1 MSFTLRRSQSLKSLS
16 GGHSSWIWD
25 RRTPVSQLVERY
37 ESCVDLTDIDREEA
51 CSKSSGL
58 RRSNHEENK
67 VENLW
72 RRYESLSGTNNTLSR
87 SISMD
92 MLPQP
97 DLVGPNAQRVLFES
111 KKYASSPRLNV
122 TPKTKS
128 SPVSP
133 SASQWREAPTGWE
146 KVYSGATTVTS
157 AKKDKAHQKEKTFN
171 ETMRRRTI
179 SGVPGY
185 VTRSSTGLNDD
196 KKHFKKDRE
205 SASYQDHK
213 QKYTSSPIP
222 SVKDRSALYLSKVA
236 AADSS
241 GYIEQQ
247 GSVFQ
252 EHLITSGK
260 KKKQSKMAEKAKQI
274 KVTDAS
280 SGDDDFPPPP
290 PPLPR
295 PQILESL
302 QKDQSQNVLPIPP
315 PKETFSEF
323 YQQRQKSELKRL
335 FKHIHPELKM
345 NLDDVDEE
353 LIDAINPQAA
363 DTAYQGEVQS
373 MRWIFENWTLDNIG
387 DPHETKKLLNE
398 ENLQGGDVRGKSS
411 LFEHSV
417 FDSQHTTAGERPGV
431 VKGDVRTATWLFE
444 TQPLDSI
451 SKTNM
456 ENEEIVEVVLKEAV
470 QKGDVRGTR
479 LLFESQPLEALGRCC
494 SVEDQHFLTLKSE
507 LQENKGD
514 VKKTVRLFQADPC
527 CAIRDSSGNIH
538 EIKSI
543 CREEIQS
550 SEFKTARW
558 LFETQP
564 LDHINKGAGV
574 QIIRGIS
581 LEEAQKGGVDEKKWM
596 FETQPLDAIHE
607 GAVEEQKFKGT
618 VEDITGEADVH
629 NKLKLFEN
637 QPLSS
642 LKGESVGEIS
652 EKEAVVGGN
661 VGSTL
666 WLFETQPMDTLKD
679 SYEVGQLKKVVVSS
693 DEKGE
698 VKDKRLQFEKC
709 SIGKTTSDSGNKV
722 QDVEKGDV
730 KTFKN
735 LFETL
740 PLSNISEKAQSLI
753 DEITAGDV
761 KGNRSL
767 FETTPLYAI
776 KDCAGNFHKVTT
788 VSREECIKGNVQN
801 YKWMFETKPL
811 DQFEEGSGKVELIKG
826 ITRQEDLAG
835 DVRTA
840 KWMFETQPLDC
851 INVKS
856 KNEADST
863 VTQEEFQKG
872 NVKTCKW
879 LFETQPMDI
888 LYEKSERNQ
897 DVEPVPKADVK
908 SHTWFFEKQPLDN
921 NKDKKDFSLKLCSS
935 VEEDIKSDMNVKMV
949 KHLFET
955 ETLDR
960 ITKQTDSGQNV
971 RYVSQVDIQS
981 GDVSRVKDIFESK
994 SLHEIGSECVKDS
1007 KEQKNEIQSGSVHK
1021 FTWMFENQ
1029 PISNINEKEDRIT
1042 HSVSDVEGGDVGSN
1056 KFIFET
1062 FSLDKI
1068 QDKDKV
1074 LEHQSLSVEKP
1085 TSGSGNV
1092 KSSTMLFESQPLYAI
1107 RDKDGQF
1114 HEVTTVKKE
1123 EVMRGDVSGARWMFE
1138 TKPLDTIQA
1147 DKDIYIIRAVTQE
1160 DVRKGD
1166 VKSARW
1172 KFETQPLDSFAPQ
1185 EGPSVRVVEDVGNG
1199 KSVQQSKQLFET
1211 EQVGQKK
1218 CVRMVSVT
1226 DVQQGDV
1233 RTSTWLFE
1241 NQPIDTLKG
1250 EPDENTILTT
1260 VHREDNTKGDV
1271 KRCTWLFE
1279 SQALD
1284 KIKTDESTEELASSK
1299 EEIPKADV
1307 KSTTWL
1313 FETTPLDKITVESV
1327 TDILYRLC
1335 HYSFIHSSGIIIQ
1348 ANDYKYVN
1356 MAKYQIVKNEG
1367 PEVQKEEVVEG
1378 NIRNIMLQLLFKPN
1392 LKPKVVLLKEDEQGE
1407 MHSTLLEI
1415 PFGSIDNPEAECKT
1429 QEAVKIIENLLV
1441 QQKTIKTGLVMQES
1455 KGGQPE
1461 MTVYSLHCQSNVTE
1475 SQDIARGDVKSTI
1488 GNLLATAHNQQTKPS
1503 CRLEQNERGNVDLYR
1518 SCIEK
1523 GDLKSLQQELSEE
1536 ELSASCGDKIEIIQ
1550 GDVKEAKR
1558 NLNQQRE
1565 QVERTVLDVVPGD
1578 VKNVK
1583 KVFSEVCT
1591 DLDVGNCLPKE
1602 EIVRGDILSAK
1613 QQLDEAVKQPVM
1625 VQKEEII
1632 SGDIK
1637 ATLES
1642 LERAKQQSMHVER
1655 EVIEPG
1661 TIYDLNIEAEELC
1674 SEENGRKLIK
1684 EEIISGDVKAA
1695 KRSLERAKNQ
1705 SMRVERELVTPGKLY
1720 NLNESSQCQSTTT
1733 VEQSTTS
1740 SFSNQRITT
1749 TFRKVSDIEKDQ
1761 GSTERV
1767 CCQNEVGERENIIHE
1782 STENDSR
1789 AIDNNAQ
1796 VLELE
1801 PDIVKGDVKAAIQS
1815 LRSAA
1820 TEQRNLVREEVV
1832 RGNMQET
1839 LQSLEKSSINI
1850 SKGDFK
1856 AAMLFR
1862 QSGQTY
1868 TSSRMTDDSGT
1879 VECKQSFVNL
1889 PSSDTKLSSSV
1900 SVTGSEHLIISALNS
1915 ESVSSNTDCSKLSN
1929 AFVGK
1934 DRHPPPM
1941 PPKTGNQ
1948 VKDQK
1953 PVIPPKPLHIT
1964 TSSNHIAETPHICPS
1979 SPEHLINKQQTPAVP
1994 PKVAPSKTSLHKN
2007 ETAETLN
2014 QIKENKCNIHEPVQ
2028 RTNFTDPTDF
2038 QKMQYTEQWVQN
2050 SHMQHTDTPSVSKTD
2065 PLDDGSFA
2073 CNRIGMEKN
2082 VIQRINAAEEI
2093 RMCMQSYSKDNDELN
2108 KGFQVALQ
2116 NFGEKKT
2123 TSIFPKKI
2131 KVVQRETIQEQAKTS
2146 KENTNK
2152 AELHS
2157 TSRET
2162 PEICEVPS
2170 QNQVVLR
2177 EKKARRETEDERR
2190 QRLSVHKD
2198 EIMRGNVKAA
2208 MEIFENLMR
2217 REELKTIL
2225 SKVQEMEGE
2234 TCEVDVKSLKT
2245 LFENVP
2251 AWISKPIKNMK
2262 HRHCPRAGTETEGLR
2277 DDVESISSVESAFED
2292 LEKASMDIINLKEQT
2307 LAKLL
2312 EIEEVIKK
2320 ALYSVSNLKS
2330 EADIAGL
2337 SGLFSESLNAD
2348 SVSPNTKNIRK
2359 ISIVSSKAK
2368 PVQSK
2373 QVQSTDNRCLPKE
2386 VAHVHQVQM
2395 GKPCSN
2401 VPCSPSFISIHSAA
2415 RKPVESP
2422 ASLQP
2427 HSDNPKAA
2435 DQPNASSTF
2444 RQSSPEKSSA
2454 SHVCSPPGPRRK
2466 VSVLEVQRIPEV
2478 ASGIIGTKTVS
2489 EKYEE
2494 IDCFG
2499 NTYFSS
2505 ERSTFV
2511 TRQSEGELSASY
2523 DRITNPGRYEE
2534 MASPVLQRSG
2544 QTFSSNSLSKSKDRK
2559 VFVTF
2564 SHPKAEKH

>member
-1 MSFTLRRSQSLKSLS
+1 MA
-16 GGHSSWIWD
+16 G
-25 RRTPVSQLVERY
+25 
-37 ESCVDLTDIDREEA
+37 
-51 CSKSSGL
+51 
-58 RRSNHEENK
+58 
-67 VENLW
+67 
-72 RRYESLSGTNNTLSR
+72 
-87 SISMD
+87 
-92 MLPQP
+92 
-97 DLVGPNAQRVLFES
+97 VG
-111 KKYASSPRLNV
+111 
-122 TPKTKS
+122 
-128 SPVSP
+128 
-133 SASQWREAPTGWE
+133 
-146 KVYSGATTVTS
+146 
-157 AKKDKAHQKEKTFN
+157 
-171 ETMRRRTI
+171 
-179 SGVPGY
+179 
-185 VTRSSTGLNDD
+185 
-196 KKHFKKDRE
+196 
-205 SASYQDHK
+205 
-213 QKYTSSPIP
+213 
-222 SVKDRSALYLSKVA
+222 
-236 AADSS
+236 
-241 GYIEQQ
+241 
-247 GSVFQ
+247 
-252 EHLITSGK
+252 
-260 KKKQSKMAEKAKQI
+260 KQI

-295 PQILESL
+295 PQVLESL
-302 QKDQSQNVLPIPP
+302 QKDQSQNFLPVPP

-345 NLDDVDEE
+345 NLEDVDDE

-387 DPHETKKLLNE
+387 DPHETKRLFNE

-411 LFEHSV
+411 LFEHSR
-417 FDSQHTTAGERPGV
+417 FDSQPTEAGERPGV

-451 SKTNM
+451 SKSKI
-456 ENEEIVEVVLKEAV
+456 ENEEIVEVVLKEPV
-470 QKGDVRGTR
+470 QKGDVRGAR
-479 LLFESQPLEALGRCC
+479 LLFESKPLDALGRCC

-514 VKKTVRLFQADPC
+514 VKKTVKLFQADPC
-527 CAIRDSSGNIH
+527 CAIRDSSGKIH

-550 SEFKTARW
+550 SDFKTARW

-581 LEEAQKGGVDEKKWM
+581 LEEAQKGGVDNKKWM

-607 GAVEEQKFKGT
+607 GAVEEEKFKGT
-618 VEDITGEADVH
+618 VEDIPGEADVH

-642 LKGESVGEIS
+642 LKGESVEEIS
-652 EKEAVVGGN
+652 EKEAIVGGN

-698 VKDKRLQFEKC
+698 VKDKKLQFEKC
-709 SIGKTTSDSGNKV
+709 SVGKTVSDGGNKV

-740 PLSNISEKAQSLI
+740 PLSNISQSHI
-753 DEITAGDV
+753 DDITAGDV
-761 KGNRSL
+761 KGSL
-767 FETTPLYAI
+767 SETTPLYAI
-776 KDCAGNFHKVTT
+776 KDFAGNFHKVTT

-826 ITRQEDLAG
+826 ITRQEDMAG

-851 INVKS
+851 INVQS
-856 KNEADST
+856 KKEAGST
-863 VTQEEFQKG
+863 ATQEEFQKG

-908 SHTWFFEKQPLDN
+908 SHTWFFETQPLDN
-921 NKDKKDFSLKLCSS
+921 TKDKKDFSLKLCST
-935 VEEDIKSDMNVKMV
+935 VQEGIKSDMNVKTV

-960 ITKQTDSGQNV
+960 ITKQTDSDQNV

-981 GDVSRVKDIFESK
+981 GDVSRVKEMFESK
-994 SLHEIGSECVKDS
+994 SLHEIGSECVTEQ

-1021 FTWMFENQ
+1021 FTWLFENQ
-1029 PISNINEKEDRIT
+1029 PISDINEKEDRVTYSI
-1042 HSVSDVEGGDVGSN
+1042 SDVEGGDVGSK

-1068 QDKDKV
+1068 QDKDEL
-1074 LEHQSLSVEKP
+1074 LEHQSMSVEKP

-1107 RDKDGQF
+1107 KDKDGQF

-1123 EVMRGDVSGARWMFE
+1123 EVMRADVRGARWMFE

-1147 DKDIYIIRAVTQE
+1147 DKEIYVIRAVTQE
-1160 DVRKGD
+1160 DVCKGD

-1172 KFETQPLDSFAPQ
+1172 KFETQPLDSITPR
-1185 EGPSVRVVEDVGNG
+1185 EGPSVRVVEDIGNE

-1211 EQVGQKK
+1211 EQAGQKK
-1218 CVRMVSVT
+1218 FVRMVSVT

-1250 EPDENTILTT
+1250 EPDENTTLTT

-1279 SQALD
+1279 SQPLD
-1284 KIKTDESTEELASSK
+1284 KIKNDESTEELASSK

-1367 PEVQKEEVVEG
+1367 LTVQKEEVVEG

-1392 LKPKVVLLKEDEQGE
+1392 LKPKVVILKEDEQGK
-1407 MHSTLLEI
+1407 MHSTVLEI
-1415 PFGSIDNPEAECKT
+1415 PFGSTDNPEAECKT

-1455 KGGQPE
+1455 EGGQPE
-1461 MTVYSLHCQSNVTE
+1461 MTVYSLYCQSSATE

-1488 GNLLATAHNQQTKPS
+1488 GNLLATVHHQQTKPS
-1503 CRLEQNERGNVDLYR
+1503 CRLEQNEKGNVDLYR
-1518 SCIEK
+1518 SCIEN

-1536 ELSASCGDKIEIIQ
+1536 ELSASCRDKIEIIQ

-1558 NLNQQRE
+1558 HLNQQRE

-1591 DLDVGNCLPKE
+1591 DLGVGNGMTKE

-1613 QQLDEAVKQPVM
+1613 QQLDEAVKQSVM
-1625 VQKEEII
+1625 VQKEEIV

-1655 EVIEPG
+1655 EVIKPG
-1661 TIYDLNIEAEELC
+1661 TIYDLNVEAEEMC
-1674 SEENGRKLIK
+1674 SEEDERKVIK

-1705 SMRVERELVTPGKLY
+1705 SMRVEREPVTPGKLY
-1720 NLNESSQCQSTTT
+1720 NLNESSQSQSSTTA
-1733 VEQSTTS
+1733 EQSTTS
-1740 SFSNQRITT
+1740 TLSNQRITT

-1761 GSTERV
+1761 GSKERV
-1767 CCQNEVGERENIIHE
+1767 CCQNEVEERENIHV

-1789 AIDNNAQ
+1789 EIDNSPQ
-1796 VLELE
+1796 FLESE
-1801 PDIVKGDVKAAIQS
+1801 PDVVKGDVKAAIQS

-1820 TEQRNLVREEVV
+1820 TEQRSVVREEIV

-1862 QSGQTY
+1862 QSGHTQ
-1868 TSSRMTDDSGT
+1868 SKMTNDSGT

-1889 PSSDTKLSSSV
+1889 PSSDTELSSSV
-1900 SVTGSEHLIISALNS
+1900 SVTGSEHLTISVLNS
-1915 ESVSSNTDCSKLSN
+1915 EFVSSNADCSKLSS
-1929 AFVGK
+1929 AFAEK
-1934 DRHPPPM
+1934 AEHPPPI

-1953 PVIPPKPLHIT
+1953 PVIPPKPLHII
-1964 TSSNHIAETPHICPS
+1964 TSSKHRAETPHICPS
-1979 SPEHLINKQQTPAVP
+1979 SPNKQQTPAIP
-1994 PKVAPSKTSLHKN
+1994 PKVAAKNKTV
-2007 ETAETLN
+2007 ETLN
-2014 QIKENKCNIHEPVQ
+2014 KIKEKPCNIHEPVQ
-2028 RTNFTDPTDF
+2028 RTNLSDPTDL

-2050 SHMQHTDTPSVSKTD
+2050 SHMQHTDTPSEGKTD

-2073 CNRIGMEKN
+2073 CNRTGMEKN

-2093 RMCMQSYSKDNDELN
+2093 RMCMQSYSKDSDELN
-2108 KGFQVALQ
+2108 KGFKVALQ
-2116 NFGEKKT
+2116 NFGEKKTTTDT

-2131 KVVQRETIQEQAKTS
+2131 KVVQKETIQEQAKIS
-2146 KENTNK
+2146 K
-2152 AELHS
+2152 AA
-2157 TSRET
+2157 SRDTPST
-2162 PEICEVPS
+2162 PEICEAPS
-2170 QNQVVLR
+2170 KYNQTIEQQSDSENKVVLR

-2217 REELKTIL
+2217 REELKIIL
-2225 SKVQEMEGE
+2225 SKVQEIEGE

-2251 AWISKPIKNMK
+2251 VWISKPIKNMK
-2262 HRHCPRAGTETEGLR
+2262 RRPCPRAGTETDGFR

-2312 EIEEVIKK
+2312 EIEEAIKK

-2330 EADIAGL
+2330 EADITGL

-2348 SVSPNTKNIRK
+2348 NVSPNTKNIRK

-2373 QVQSTDNRCLPKE
+2373 QVQGTDNRCLPKE
-2386 VAHVHQVQM
+2386 VPHQVQM
-2395 GKPCSN
+2395 SKPCSN
-2401 VPCSPSFISIHSAA
+2401 APCSPSFISIHSAA
-2415 RKPVESP
+2415 RRPVESP
-2422 ASLQP
+2422 TSLQP
-2427 HSDNPKAA
+2427 KAN
-2435 DQPNASSTF
+2435 DQANAVSTF
-2444 RQSSPEKSSA
+2444 KQSSSEKSSA
-2454 SHVCSPPGPRRK
+2454 SHVCSPPSPRRK
-2466 VSVLEVQRIPEV
+2466 VSVLEVQRVPEV

-2505 ERSTFV
+2505 KRSTFV
-2511 TRQSEGELSASY
+2511 TRQSESELSASY
-2523 DRITNPGRYEE
+2523 DVITNPRRYEE

-2564 SHPKAEKH
+2564 GHPNTEKH

>member
-1 MSFTLRRSQSLKSLS
+1 
-16 GGHSSWIWD
+16 
-25 RRTPVSQLVERY
+25 
-37 ESCVDLTDIDREEA
+37 
-51 CSKSSGL
+51 
-58 RRSNHEENK
+58 
-67 VENLW
+67 
-72 RRYESLSGTNNTLSR
+72 
-87 SISMD
+87 
-92 MLPQP
+92 
-97 DLVGPNAQRVLFES
+97 
-111 KKYASSPRLNV
+111 
-122 TPKTKS
+122 
-128 SPVSP
+128 
-133 SASQWREAPTGWE
+133 
-146 KVYSGATTVTS
+146 
-157 AKKDKAHQKEKTFN
+157 
-171 ETMRRRTI
+171 
-179 SGVPGY
+179 
-185 VTRSSTGLNDD
+185 
-196 KKHFKKDRE
+196 
-205 SASYQDHK
+205 
-213 QKYTSSPIP
+213 
-222 SVKDRSALYLSKVA
+222 
-236 AADSS
+236 
-241 GYIEQQ
+241 
-247 GSVFQ
+247 
-252 EHLITSGK
+252 
-260 KKKQSKMAEKAKQI
+260 MAEKAKQI

>member
-1 MSFTLRRSQSLKSLS
+1 
-16 GGHSSWIWD
+16 
-25 RRTPVSQLVERY
+25 
-37 ESCVDLTDIDREEA
+37 
-51 CSKSSGL
+51 
-58 RRSNHEENK
+58 
-67 VENLW
+67 
-72 RRYESLSGTNNTLSR
+72 
-87 SISMD
+87 
-92 MLPQP
+92 
-97 DLVGPNAQRVLFES
+97 
-111 KKYASSPRLNV
+111 
-122 TPKTKS
+122 
-128 SPVSP
+128 
-133 SASQWREAPTGWE
+133 
-146 KVYSGATTVTS
+146 
-157 AKKDKAHQKEKTFN
+157 
-171 ETMRRRTI
+171 MRRRTI

-652 EKEAVVGGN
+652 EKGAVVGGN

-1591 DLDVGNCLPKE
+1591 DLDVGNCVPKE

-1625 VQKEEII
+1625 VQKEEIV

-1749 TFRKVSDIEKDQ
+1749 TFRK
-1761 GSTERV
+1761 
-1767 CCQNEVGERENIIHE
+1767 
-1782 STENDSR
+1782 
-1789 AIDNNAQ
+1789 
-1796 VLELE
+1796 
-1801 PDIVKGDVKAAIQS
+1801 
-1815 LRSAA
+1815 
-1820 TEQRNLVREEVV
+1820 
-1832 RGNMQET
+1832 
-1839 LQSLEKSSINI
+1839 
-1850 SKGDFK
+1850 
-1856 AAMLFR
+1856 
-1862 QSGQTY
+1862 
-1868 TSSRMTDDSGT
+1868 
-1879 VECKQSFVNL
+1879 
-1889 PSSDTKLSSSV
+1889 
-1900 SVTGSEHLIISALNS
+1900 
-1915 ESVSSNTDCSKLSN
+1915 
-1929 AFVGK
+1929 
-1934 DRHPPPM
+1934 
-1941 PPKTGNQ
+1941 
-1948 VKDQK
+1948 
-1953 PVIPPKPLHIT
+1953 
-1964 TSSNHIAETPHICPS
+1964 
-1979 SPEHLINKQQTPAVP
+1979 
-1994 PKVAPSKTSLHKN
+1994 
-2007 ETAETLN
+2007 
-2014 QIKENKCNIHEPVQ
+2014 
-2028 RTNFTDPTDF
+2028 
-2038 QKMQYTEQWVQN
+2038 
-2050 SHMQHTDTPSVSKTD
+2050 
-2065 PLDDGSFA
+2065 
-2073 CNRIGMEKN
+2073 
-2082 VIQRINAAEEI
+2082 
-2093 RMCMQSYSKDNDELN
+2093 
-2108 KGFQVALQ
+2108 
-2116 NFGEKKT
+2116 
-2123 TSIFPKKI
+2123 
-2131 KVVQRETIQEQAKTS
+2131 
-2146 KENTNK
+2146 
-2152 AELHS
+2152 
-2157 TSRET
+2157 
-2162 PEICEVPS
+2162 
-2170 QNQVVLR
+2170 NQVVLR

-2312 EIEEVIKK
+2312 EIEEFLSPAKEMCSACLMPVYPMEKMVADKLILHSYCFCCKHCNKK
-2320 ALYSVSNLKS
+2320 LSIYNYSALYGEFYCPTHYHQLFKKKGNYDEGFGHRQHKDRWLLKT
-2330 EADIAGL
+2330 E
-2337 SGLFSESLNAD
+2337 E
-2348 SVSPNTKNIRK
+2348 P
-2359 ISIVSSKAK
+2359 K
-2368 PVQSK
+2368 P
-2373 QVQSTDNRCLPKE
+2373 TN
-2386 VAHVHQVQM
+2386 
-2395 GKPCSN
+2395 
-2401 VPCSPSFISIHSAA
+2401 
-2415 RKPVESP
+2415 
-2422 ASLQP
+2422 
-2427 HSDNPKAA
+2427 
-2435 DQPNASSTF
+2435 
-2444 RQSSPEKSSA
+2444 KSS
-2454 SHVCSPPGPRRK
+2454 
-2466 VSVLEVQRIPEV
+2466 
-2478 ASGIIGTKTVS
+2478 
-2489 EKYEE
+2489 
-2494 IDCFG
+2494 
-2499 NTYFSS
+2499 
-2505 ERSTFV
+2505 
-2511 TRQSEGELSASY
+2511 SA
-2523 DRITNPGRYEE
+2523 
-2534 MASPVLQRSG
+2534 
-2544 QTFSSNSLSKSKDRK
+2544 
-2559 VFVTF
+2559 
-2564 SHPKAEKH
+2564 

>member
-1 MSFTLRRSQSLKSLS
+1 
-16 GGHSSWIWD
+16 
-25 RRTPVSQLVERY
+25 
-37 ESCVDLTDIDREEA
+37 
-51 CSKSSGL
+51 
-58 RRSNHEENK
+58 
-67 VENLW
+67 
-72 RRYESLSGTNNTLSR
+72 
-87 SISMD
+87 
-92 MLPQP
+92 
-97 DLVGPNAQRVLFES
+97 
-111 KKYASSPRLNV
+111 
-122 TPKTKS
+122 
-128 SPVSP
+128 
-133 SASQWREAPTGWE
+133 
-146 KVYSGATTVTS
+146 
-157 AKKDKAHQKEKTFN
+157 
-171 ETMRRRTI
+171 
-179 SGVPGY
+179 
-185 VTRSSTGLNDD
+185 
-196 KKHFKKDRE
+196 
-205 SASYQDHK
+205 
-213 QKYTSSPIP
+213 
-222 SVKDRSALYLSKVA
+222 
-236 AADSS
+236 
-241 GYIEQQ
+241 
-247 GSVFQ
+247 
-252 EHLITSGK
+252 
-260 KKKQSKMAEKAKQI
+260 MAEKAKQI

-280 SGDDDFPPPP
+280 GGDDDSPPPP

-295 PQILESL
+295 PQVLESL
-302 QKDQSQNVLPIPP
+302 QKDQSQNLLPVPP

-345 NLDDVDEE
+345 NLDDVDDE
-353 LIDAINPQAA
+353 LIDAINPQVA

-398 ENLQGGDVRGKSS
+398 ENLQVGDVRGKSS

-417 FDSQHTTAGERPGV
+417 FDSQHTIAGEKPGV
-431 VKGDVRTATWLFE
+431 VRGDVRTATWLFE

-451 SKTNM
+451 SKSKM
-456 ENEEIVEVVLKEAV
+456 DNEEIVEVVLKDPV

-479 LLFESQPLEALGRCC
+479 LLFESKPLDALGRCC

-514 VKKTVRLFQADPC
+514 VKKTVKLFQADPC
-527 CAIRDSSGNIH
+527 CAIRDSSGKIH

-550 SEFKTARW
+550 SDFKTARW

-564 LDHINKGAGV
+564 MDHINKGAGV

-581 LEEAQKGGVDEKKWM
+581 LEEAQKGGVDKKKWM

-618 VEDITGEADVH
+618 VEDISEEADVN

-642 LKGESVGEIS
+642 FKGECVGEIS

-666 WLFETQPMDTLKD
+666 WLFETQPMDTLKY

-698 VKDKRLQFEKC
+698 VKDKRLQFEKF
-709 SIGKTTSDSGNKV
+709 SVGKTTSDSGNKV

-740 PLSNISEKAQSLI
+740 PLSNISEKAQSHI
-753 DEITAGDV
+753 HDITAGDV
-761 KGNRSL
+761 KDNNSL

-811 DQFEEGSGKVELIKG
+811 DQFEGGSGKVELIKG
-826 ITRQEDLAG
+826 ITRQEDMAG
-835 DVRTA
+835 DVRSA

-851 INVKS
+851 IVHCNVKS

-897 DVEPVPKADVK
+897 DVKPVPKADVK
-908 SHTWFFEKQPLDN
+908 SHSWFFETQPLDN
-921 NKDKKDFSLKLCSS
+921 NKDKNDFSLKVCSS
-935 VEEDIKSDMNVKMV
+935 EQEDIKSGMNVKTV

-981 GDVSRVKDIFESK
+981 GDVSRVKEIFESK
-994 SLHEIGSECVKDS
+994 SLHEIGSECVKES

-1021 FTWMFENQ
+1021 FTWLFENQ
-1029 PISNINEKEDRIT
+1029 PISEINEKEDRIT
-1042 HSVSDVEGGDVGSN
+1042 QSVSDVEGGDVGSK

-1068 QDKDKV
+1068 QDEDKL
-1074 LEHQSLSVEKP
+1074 LEHQSMSVEKP
-1085 TSGSGNV
+1085 TSGSGDV

-1123 EVMRGDVSGARWMFE
+1123 EVMRGDVRGARWMFE

-1147 DKDIYIIRAVTQE
+1147 DKEIYVIRAVTQE
-1160 DVRKGD
+1160 DVSKGD

-1172 KFETQPLDSFAPQ
+1172 KFETQPLDSFTPR

-1211 EQVGQKK
+1211 EQAGQKK
-1218 CVRMVSVT
+1218 FVRMVSVT
-1226 DVQQGDV
+1226 DVQRGDV

-1241 NQPIDTLKG
+1241 NQHIDTLKG
-1250 EPDENTILTT
+1250 EPDENTTLTT

-1284 KIKTDESTEELASSK
+1284 KIKTDESSEELASSK

-1392 LKPKVVLLKEDEQGE
+1392 LKPKVVLLKEDEQGK
-1407 MHSTLLEI
+1407 MHSTVLEI
-1415 PFGSIDNPEAECKT
+1415 PFGSTDNPEAECKT

-1455 KGGQPE
+1455 EGGQPE
-1461 MTVYSLHCQSNVTE
+1461 MTVYSLHCQSSVTE

-1536 ELSASCGDKIEIIQ
+1536 ELSDSCGDQIEIIQ

-1565 QVERTVLDVVPGD
+1565 QVVRTVLDVVPGD

-1591 DLDVGNCLPKE
+1591 DLGIEDCVPK

-1625 VQKEEII
+1625 VQKEEVV

-1655 EVIEPG
+1655 EVIKPG
-1661 TIYDLNIEAEELC
+1661 TIYDLNIEAEEMC
-1674 SEENGRKLIK
+1674 SEENERKLIK

-1705 SMRVERELVTPGKLY
+1705 SMIVEREPVTPGKLY
-1720 NLNESSQCQSTTT
+1720 NLNESSQCQSNTTE
-1733 VEQSTTS
+1733 EQSTTS
-1740 SFSNQRITT
+1740 SLTNQRITT
-1749 TFRKVSDIEKDQ
+1749 TFRKVSDIEQDQ
-1761 GSTERV
+1761 GSNERV
-1767 CCQNEVGERENIIHE
+1767 CCQNEVGERENIIHV

-1789 AIDNNAQ
+1789 AIDNSAQ

-1801 PDIVKGDVKAAIQS
+1801 SDIVKGDVKAAVQS

-1820 TEQRNLVREEVV
+1820 TEQRSVVREDIV

-1862 QSGQTY
+1862 QSGHSY
-1868 TSSRMTDDSGT
+1868 TPRRMTDDSGA
-1879 VECKQSFVNL
+1879 VECKQSCVNL

-1900 SVTGSEHLIISALNS
+1900 SVTGSEHLTISALNS
-1915 ESVSSNTDCSKLSN
+1915 ESVSSNADCSKLSN
-1929 AFVGK
+1929 AFAGK
-1934 DRHPPPM
+1934 GKHPPPI
-1941 PPKTGNQ
+1941 PPKTGDQ

-1964 TSSNHIAETPHICPS
+1964 TSSNHIAETPRICPS
-1979 SPEHLINKQQTPAVP
+1979 SPEHLINRKQTPAIP

-2007 ETAETLN
+2007 ETLKNVNKT
-2014 QIKENKCNIHEPVQ
+2014 KEKPSNIHEPVQ
-2028 RTNFTDPTDF
+2028 RTNFTNPTDF
-2038 QKMQYTEQWVQN
+2038 QKIQYTKQWVQN
-2050 SHMQHTDTPSVSKTD
+2050 SHMQHMDTPSVSKTD

-2073 CNRIGMEKN
+2073 CNKIGMEKN

-2108 KGFQVALQ
+2108 KGFKVALQ
-2116 NFGEKKT
+2116 NFGEKKTTKDT

-2131 KVVQRETIQEQAKTS
+2131 KVVQKETIQEQAKTS
-2146 KENTNK
+2146 KENMSCT
-2152 AELHS
+2152 ELHS
-2157 TSRET
+2157 TSKDTPST
-2162 PEICEVPS
+2162 PEIHEVPS
-2170 QNQVVLR
+2170 QNKVVLR

-2190 QRLSVHKD
+2190 QRLSIHKD

-2217 REELKTIL
+2217 REELKIIL
-2225 SKVQEMEGE
+2225 SKVQEIEGE

-2262 HRHCPRAGTETEGLR
+2262 RRHCPRAGTETEGLK
-2277 DDVESISSVESAFED
+2277 DEVESISSVESAFED

-2312 EIEEVIKK
+2312 EIEAAIKK

-2348 SVSPNTKNIRK
+2348 NVSPKTKNIRK
-2359 ISIVSSKAK
+2359 ISIESSKAK
-2368 PVQSK
+2368 PVQ
-2373 QVQSTDNRCLPKE
+2373 VQCTDNRCLPKE
-2386 VAHVHQVQM
+2386 VPHVHQVQM

-2422 ASLQP
+2422 TSLQP
-2427 HSDNPKAA
+2427 HSDNPKAT
-2435 DQPNASSTF
+2435 DQPNAGSPF

-2454 SHVCSPPGPRRK
+2454 SHVCSPPSPRRK

-2505 ERSTFV
+2505 KRSTFV
-2511 TRQSEGELSASY
+2511 TRQAESELSASY
-2523 DRITNPGRYEE
+2523 DVITNPGRYEE
-2534 MASPVLQRSG
+2534 MASPVSQRSG
-2544 QTFSSNSLSKSKDRK
+2544 QNFSNSLSKSKDRK

-2564 SHPKAEKH
+2564 SHPNTEKH

>member
-1 MSFTLRRSQSLKSLS
+1 
-16 GGHSSWIWD
+16 
-25 RRTPVSQLVERY
+25 
-37 ESCVDLTDIDREEA
+37 
-51 CSKSSGL
+51 
-58 RRSNHEENK
+58 
-67 VENLW
+67 
-72 RRYESLSGTNNTLSR
+72 
-87 SISMD
+87 
-92 MLPQP
+92 
-97 DLVGPNAQRVLFES
+97 
-111 KKYASSPRLNV
+111 
-122 TPKTKS
+122 
-128 SPVSP
+128 
-133 SASQWREAPTGWE
+133 
-146 KVYSGATTVTS
+146 
-157 AKKDKAHQKEKTFN
+157 
-171 ETMRRRTI
+171 
-179 SGVPGY
+179 
-185 VTRSSTGLNDD
+185 
-196 KKHFKKDRE
+196 
-205 SASYQDHK
+205 
-213 QKYTSSPIP
+213 
-222 SVKDRSALYLSKVA
+222 
-236 AADSS
+236 
-241 GYIEQQ
+241 
-247 GSVFQ
+247 
-252 EHLITSGK
+252 
-260 KKKQSKMAEKAKQI
+260 MAEVAKQI

-280 SGDDDFPPPP
+280 SGDDYFPPPPPPPPP

-295 PQILESL
+295 PQVLESL
-302 QKDQSQNVLPIPP
+302 QKSQSQNFLPVPP

-345 NLDDVDEE
+345 NLDDVVDDE
-353 LIDAINPQAA
+353 LIGAINPQSV

-398 ENLQGGDVRGKSS
+398 ENLQGVDVRGKSS

-431 VKGDVRTATWLFE
+431 VKGNVRTATWLFE

-451 SKTNM
+451 SQSKM
-456 ENEEIVEVVLKEAV
+456 ENEEIVEVILKEPV

-479 LLFESQPLEALGRCC
+479 LLFESKPLDALGCCC
-494 SVEDQHFLTLKSE
+494 SAEDQHFLKLKSE

-514 VKKTVRLFQADPC
+514 VTKTVKLFQADSS
-527 CAIRDSSGNIH
+527 CAIRDSSGKIH

-550 SEFKTARW
+550 SDFKTARW

-564 LDHINKGAGV
+564 LNDINKGARV

-581 LEEAQKGGVDEKKWM
+581 LEEAQKGGVEKKKWM

-618 VEDITGEADVH
+618 VEDISGEADVH

-652 EKEAVVGGN
+652 KEEAIIEGN

-679 SYEVGQLKKVVVSS
+679 SYEVGQLKIVVVSS

-698 VKDKRLQFEKC
+698 VKDKRLQFEKF
-709 SIGKTTSDSGNKV
+709 SVGKTTSDSGNKV

-740 PLSNISEKAQSLI
+740 PLSNISEKAQSHI
-753 DEITAGDV
+753 DDITAGDV

-767 FETTPLYAI
+767 SETTALYAI
-776 KDCAGNFHKVTT
+776 KDCAGNFHKVST
-788 VSREECIKGNVQN
+788 VNREECIKGNVQN
-801 YKWMFETKPL
+801 YKWMFETRPL

-826 ITRQEDLAG
+826 ITRQEDMAS

-851 INVKS
+851 INTKS
-856 KNEADST
+856 QKEAGST

-888 LYEKSERNQ
+888 LYKKLERNQ

-908 SHTWFFEKQPLDN
+908 SHTWFFETQPLDN
-921 NKDKKDFSLKLCSS
+921 IKDKENFSLKLSS
-935 VEEDIKSDMNVKMV
+935 TVQEDIKSDMNVKTV

-971 RYVSQVDIQS
+971 RYVSQVDMQS
-981 GDVSRVKDIFESK
+981 GDVSRVKEIFESK

-1021 FTWMFENQ
+1021 FTWLFENQ
-1029 PISNINEKEDRIT
+1029 PISDINEKEDRIT
-1042 HSVSDVEGGDVGSN
+1042 RSVSDVEGGNVGSK

-1068 QDKDKV
+1068 QDKDKL
-1074 LEHQSLSVEKP
+1074 LEHQSMSVEKP
-1085 TSGSGNV
+1085 TSSSGNV

-1107 RDKDGQF
+1107 RDQDGQF
-1114 HEVTTVKKE
+1114 HEVTTVNKE
-1123 EVMRGDVSGARWMFE
+1123 EVMRGDVRGARWMFE
-1138 TKPLDTIQA
+1138 TKPLDAIQA
-1147 DKDIYIIRAVTQE
+1147 DKEIYVIRAVTQE
-1160 DVRKGD
+1160 DVCQGD

-1172 KFETQPLDSFAPQ
+1172 KFETQPFDSFTPR
-1185 EGPSVRVVEDVGNG
+1185 EGPSVRVVEDIGNG
-1199 KSVQQSKQLFET
+1199 KSLQQSKQLFET

-1218 CVRMVSVT
+1218 FVRMVSVT
-1226 DVQQGDV
+1226 DIQQGDV

-1250 EPDENTILTT
+1250 EPDEKNTLTT

-1279 SQALD
+1279 SQPLD
-1284 KIKTDESTEELASSK
+1284 QIKNDESTKELASSQ

-1348 ANDYKYVN
+1348 ANDYMYVN
-1356 MAKYQIVKNEG
+1356 MAKYQTVKSEV
-1367 PEVQKEEVVEG
+1367 PKVQKEEVVEG

-1392 LKPKVVLLKEDEQGE
+1392 LKPKVVLLKEDEQGK
-1407 MHSTLLEI
+1407 MHSTVLEI
-1415 PFGSIDNPEAECKT
+1415 PFQQPGYTDNPEAECKT

-1455 KGGQPE
+1455 EGGQPE
-1461 MTVYSLHCQSNVTE
+1461 MTVYSLQCQISMTE
-1475 SQDIARGDVKSTI
+1475 SHEIARGDVKSTI
-1488 GNLLATAHNQQTKPS
+1488 GNLLATVHNQQTKPS
-1503 CRLEQNERGNVDLYR
+1503 SRLEQNERGNVDLYR

-1536 ELSASCGDKIEIIQ
+1536 ELSASCRDEIEIIQ

-1558 NLNQQRE
+1558 HLNQQRE

-1591 DLDVGNCLPKE
+1591 DLGIGNCMPKE
-1602 EIVRGDILSAK
+1602 EIVKGDILSAK
-1613 QQLDEAVKQPVM
+1613 QQLDESVKQLVM
-1625 VQKEEII
+1625 VQKEEIV

-1642 LERAKQQSMHVER
+1642 LERAKQQIKHVEC
-1655 EVIEPG
+1655 EVIKPG
-1661 TIYDLNIEAEELC
+1661 TIYDLNVEAEEMC
-1674 SEENGRKLIK
+1674 SEENERTLIK

-1705 SMRVERELVTPGKLY
+1705 SMRVDREPVTPGKLY
-1720 NLNESSQCQSTTT
+1720 NLNESSQCQSNTT
-1733 VEQSTTS
+1733 VEQSMTS
-1740 SFSNQRITT
+1740 SLSNQRITT
-1749 TFRKVSDIEKDQ
+1749 TFRKVSDIEKVQ
-1761 GSTERV
+1761 GSNERV
-1767 CCQNEVGERENIIHE
+1767 CCQNEVGERENIIHV

-1789 AIDNNAQ
+1789 ATDNSPQ

-1801 PDIVKGDVKAAIQS
+1801 SDIVKGDVKAAVQS
-1815 LRSAA
+1815 LRTAA
-1820 TEQRNLVREEVV
+1820 TEQRSVVREEIV
-1832 RGNMQET
+1832 RGNLKET

-1862 QSGQTY
+1862 QSGQSY
-1868 TSSRMTDDSGT
+1868 TQSRMTNDSRT

-1889 PSSDTKLSSSV
+1889 PSSDTLLSSSV
-1900 SVTGSEHLIISALNS
+1900 SVTGSEHLTISALNS
-1915 ESVSSNTDCSKLSN
+1915 ESVSSSMDYSKPSITF
-1929 AFVGK
+1929 AGK
-1934 DRHPPPM
+1934 GEHPPPI
-1941 PPKTGNQ
+1941 PPKPGNQ

-1964 TSSNHIAETPHICPS
+1964 TSSKHIAENPHVCPS
-1979 SPEHLINKQQTPAVP
+1979 SPEHNNKQQTPEIP
-1994 PKVAPSKTSLHKN
+1994 PKVAASKTFLQKK
-2007 ETAETLN
+2007 ETVET
-2014 QIKENKCNIHEPVQ
+2014 CNIHEPVQ
-2028 RTNFTDPTDF
+2028 RTNFSDPMDF

-2050 SHMQHTDTPSVSKTD
+2050 SHMQHTPSVSKTD

-2093 RMCMQSYSKDNDELN
+2093 RMCMHSYSKDNDELN
-2108 KGFQVALQ
+2108 KGFKVALQ
-2116 NFGEKKT
+2116 NFGEKKTTTDT

-2131 KVVQRETIQEQAKTS
+2131 KVVQKETIQEQVQTS

-2152 AELHS
+2152 PELHS
-2157 TSRET
+2157 ASRDTPST
-2162 PEICEVPS
+2162 PELCEVPS
-2170 QNQVVLR
+2170 KYNQTIEERSDSENKVVLR

-2217 REELKTIL
+2217 CEELKIIL
-2225 SKVQEMEGE
+2225 SKVQEIEGE

-2251 AWISKPIKNMK
+2251 VWISKPIKNMK
-2262 HRHCPRAGTETEGLR
+2262 HCPRAGTGTEGLR

-2307 LAKLL
+2307 LAKLS
-2312 EIEEVIKK
+2312 EIEEAIKK

-2330 EADIAGL
+2330 EADIAEL

-2348 SVSPNTKNIRK
+2348 NVSPNNKNLRK

-2373 QVQSTDNRCLPKE
+2373 QVQGTDNRCLPKE
-2386 VAHVHQVQM
+2386 VPHQHQVHQVQV

-2401 VPCSPSFISIHSAA
+2401 APCSPSFISIHSAA

-2422 ASLQP
+2422 TSLQP
-2427 HSDNPKAA
+2427 HSDKPKAN
-2435 DQPNASSTF
+2435 DQPNAGSTF
-2444 RQSSPEKSSA
+2444 KPSSPEKSSA
-2454 SHVCSPPGPRRK
+2454 SHVCSPPSPRRK
-2466 VSVLEVQRIPEV
+2466 VSILEAQRVPEV

-2494 IDCFG
+2494 IYCFG
-2499 NTYFSS
+2499 NTYLSS
-2505 ERSTFV
+2505 KRSTFV
-2511 TRQSEGELSASY
+2511 TRQSESGLSASY
-2523 DRITNPGRYEE
+2523 DVITNPGRYEE
-2534 MASPVLQRSG
+2534 MASPVSQRSG
-2544 QTFSSNSLSKSKDRK
+2544 QTFSSNSLSKNKDRK

-2564 SHPKAEKH
+2564 GHPNTE

>member
-1 MSFTLRRSQSLKSLS
+1 
-16 GGHSSWIWD
+16 
-25 RRTPVSQLVERY
+25 
-37 ESCVDLTDIDREEA
+37 
-51 CSKSSGL
+51 
-58 RRSNHEENK
+58 
-67 VENLW
+67 
-72 RRYESLSGTNNTLSR
+72 
-87 SISMD
+87 
-92 MLPQP
+92 
-97 DLVGPNAQRVLFES
+97 
-111 KKYASSPRLNV
+111 
-122 TPKTKS
+122 
-128 SPVSP
+128 
-133 SASQWREAPTGWE
+133 
-146 KVYSGATTVTS
+146 
-157 AKKDKAHQKEKTFN
+157 
-171 ETMRRRTI
+171 
-179 SGVPGY
+179 
-185 VTRSSTGLNDD
+185 
-196 KKHFKKDRE
+196 
-205 SASYQDHK
+205 
-213 QKYTSSPIP
+213 
-222 SVKDRSALYLSKVA
+222 
-236 AADSS
+236 
-241 GYIEQQ
+241 
-247 GSVFQ
+247 
-252 EHLITSGK
+252 
-260 KKKQSKMAEKAKQI
+260 MAEKAKQI

-280 SGDDDFPPPP
+280 GGDDDFLPPPP

-295 PQILESL
+295 PQVLESL
-302 QKDQSQNVLPIPP
+302 QKDQSQNLLPVPP

-345 NLDDVDEE
+345 NLDDVDDE
-353 LIDAINPQAA
+353 LIEAINPQAA

-398 ENLQGGDVRGKSS
+398 ENLQGGNVRGKSS
-411 LFEHSV
+411 LFEHSMV
-417 FDSQHTTAGERPGV
+417 DSQHTTAGEMPGV
-431 VKGDVRTATWLFE
+431 VRGDVRTATWLFE

-451 SKTNM
+451 SKSKM
-456 ENEEIVEVVLKEAV
+456 ENEEIVEVVLKEPV

-479 LLFESQPLEALGRCC
+479 LLFESKPLDALGRYC

-514 VKKTVRLFQADPC
+514 VKKTVKLFQADPC
-527 CAIRDSSGNIH
+527 CAIRDSSGKIH

-550 SEFKTARW
+550 SDFKTARW

-581 LEEAQKGGVDEKKWM
+581 LEEAQKGGVDKKKWM

-618 VEDITGEADVH
+618 VEDISEEADVH

-642 LKGESVGEIS
+642 LKGEFVGEIS
-652 EKEAVVGGN
+652 ENEAVVGGN

-679 SYEVGQLKKVVVSS
+679 SYEVGQLKKVLVSS

-698 VKDKRLQFEKC
+698 VKDKRLQFEKY
-709 SIGKTTSDSGNKV
+709 SVGKTTSDSGNKV

-740 PLSNISEKAQSLI
+740 PLSNISEKAQSHI
-753 DEITAGDV
+753 HDIAAGDV
-761 KGNRSL
+761 KDNRSL

-826 ITRQEDLAG
+826 ITRQEDMAG

-897 DVEPVPKADVK
+897 DLEPVPKADVK
-908 SHTWFFEKQPLDN
+908 SHTWFFETQPLDN
-921 NKDKKDFSLKLCSS
+921 NKDKKDFSLKLCNS
-935 VEEDIKSDMNVKMV
+935 VQEDIKIDMNVKMV

-981 GDVSRVKDIFESK
+981 GDVSRVKEIFESK
-994 SLHEIGSECVKDS
+994 SLHEIGSECVKES

-1021 FTWMFENQ
+1021 FTWLFENQ
-1029 PISNINEKEDRIT
+1029 PISDINEKEDRIT
-1042 HSVSDVEGGDVGSN
+1042 HSVSDVEGGDVGSK

-1068 QDKDKV
+1068 QDKDKL
-1074 LEHQSLSVEKP
+1074 LEHQSMSIEKP
-1085 TSGSGNV
+1085 TSGSGDV

-1123 EVMRGDVSGARWMFE
+1123 EVMRGDVRGARWMFE

-1147 DKDIYIIRAVTQE
+1147 DKEIYVIRAVTQE
-1160 DVRKGD
+1160 DMRKGD

-1172 KFETQPLDSFAPQ
+1172 KFETQPLDSFTPR

-1211 EQVGQKK
+1211 EQAGQKRF
-1218 CVRMVSVT
+1218 VRMVSVT

-1250 EPDENTILTT
+1250 EPDENTTLTT

-1284 KIKTDESTEELASSK
+1284 KIKTDESPEDLASSK

-1327 TDILYRLC
+1327 TDILYSLC

-1392 LKPKVVLLKEDEQGE
+1392 LKPKVVLLKEDEQGK
-1407 MHSTLLEI
+1407 MHSTVLEI
-1415 PFGSIDNPEAECKT
+1415 PFGSTDNPEAECKT

-1455 KGGQPE
+1455 EGGQPE
-1461 MTVYSLHCQSNVTE
+1461 MTVYSLHCQSSMTE
-1475 SQDIARGDVKSTI
+1475 SQDTARGDVKSTI

-1523 GDLKSLQQELSEE
+1523 GDIKSLQQELSEE

-1550 GDVKEAKR
+1550 GDVKEAMR

-1565 QVERTVLDVVPGD
+1565 QIERTVLDVVPGD
-1578 VKNVK
+1578 VKYVK

-1591 DLDVGNCLPKE
+1591 DLGVENCVPKE

-1625 VQKEEII
+1625 VQKEEVV

-1655 EVIEPG
+1655 EVIKPG
-1661 TIYDLNIEAEELC
+1661 TIYDLNIEAEEMC
-1674 SEENGRKLIK
+1674 SEENERKLIK

-1705 SMRVERELVTPGKLY
+1705 SMRVEREPVTPGKLY
-1720 NLNESSQCQSTTT
+1720 NLNESSQCQSNTT

-1740 SFSNQRITT
+1740 SMTNQRITT

-1761 GSTERV
+1761 GSNERV
-1767 CCQNEVGERENIIHE
+1767 CCQNEVGERENIIHV

-1789 AIDNNAQ
+1789 AIDNSAQ

-1801 PDIVKGDVKAAIQS
+1801 PDFVKGDVKAAIQS

-1820 TEQRNLVREEVV
+1820 TEQRSVVRDEVV
-1832 RGNMQET
+1832 RANMQET

-1862 QSGQTY
+1862 QSGHSY
-1868 TSSRMTDDSGT
+1868 TPSRMTDDSGA
-1879 VECKQSFVNL
+1879 VECKQSCVNL

-1900 SVTGSEHLIISALNS
+1900 SVTRSEHLAISALNS
-1915 ESVSSNTDCSKLSN
+1915 ESVSSNADCSKLSN
-1929 AFVGK
+1929 AFAGK
-1934 DRHPPPM
+1934 GKHPPPI

-1964 TSSNHIAETPHICPS
+1964 TSSNHIAETPRICPS
-1979 SPEHLINKQQTPAVP
+1979 SPEHLINRQQTPAIP

-2007 ETAETLN
+2007 ETVEILN
-2014 QIKENKCNIHEPVQ
+2014 KMKEKPSNIHEPVQ
-2028 RTNFTDPTDF
+2028 RTNFTNPTDF
-2038 QKMQYTEQWVQN
+2038 QKIQYTEQWVQN
-2050 SHMQHTDTPSVSKTD
+2050 SHMQHMDTPSVSKTD

-2073 CNRIGMEKN
+2073 CNKIGMEKN

-2108 KGFQVALQ
+2108 KGFKVALQ

-2123 TSIFPKKI
+2123 TKDTNSVFPKKI
-2131 KVVQRETIQEQAKTS
+2131 KVVQKETIQEQAKTS
-2146 KENTNK
+2146 KERTNK

-2157 TSRET
+2157 TSKDTTST
-2162 PEICEVPS
+2162 PEIHEVPS
-2170 QNQVVLR
+2170 QNKVVLR

-2190 QRLSVHKD
+2190 QRLSIHKD

-2217 REELKTIL
+2217 REELKIIL
-2225 SKVQEMEGE
+2225 SKVQEIEGE
-2234 TCEVDVKSLKT
+2234 TCEVDVKSRKT

-2251 AWISKPIKNMK
+2251 AWISKPIKIMK
-2262 HRHCPRAGTETEGLR
+2262 RRQCPRADTETEGLR

-2312 EIEEVIKK
+2312 EIEEAIKK

-2330 EADIAGL
+2330 EADISGL

-2348 SVSPNTKNIRK
+2348 NVSPNTKNIRK
-2359 ISIVSSKAK
+2359 ISIESSKAK
-2368 PVQSK
+2368 PVQ
-2373 QVQSTDNRCLPKE
+2373 VQRTDNRCLPKE
-2386 VAHVHQVQM
+2386 VPHVHQVQM

-2422 ASLQP
+2422 TSIQP
-2427 HSDNPKAA
+2427 HSDSPKAT
-2435 DQPNASSTF
+2435 DQPNAGSPF

-2454 SHVCSPPGPRRK
+2454 SHVCSPPSPRRK

-2505 ERSTFV
+2505 KRSTFV
-2511 TRQSEGELSASY
+2511 TRQSESELSASY
-2523 DRITNPGRYEE
+2523 DVITNPGRYEE
-2534 MASPVLQRSG
+2534 MASPVSQRSG

-2564 SHPKAEKH
+2564 SHPNTEKH